1 MKKAFEDIVAE
12 TNKQDSVKVLPF
24 TDKVPELMSIS
35 DFVITKP
42 GGLTSSESLASSL
55 PIVVINPIPG
65 QEEENAEFLVQSGA
79 AIWLKQEDDPQ
90 KIFSELLN
98 DEKKLLMMKENA
110 KKIAKKHAS
119 KDICEIL
126 LSDVTRKDV
135 QKND

>member
-1 MKKAFEDIVAE
+1 MAE

-24 TDKVPELMSIS
+24 TDKVSELMSIS

-98 DEKKLLMMKENA
+98 DAEKLLIMKENA
-110 KKIAKKHAS
+110 KKIAKKNAS
-119 KDICEIL
+119 KDICKIL
-126 LSDVTRKDV
+126 LSDVKRKDV